1 MVVLRDHS
9 RRLLQLQIRR
19 PSEIFGKCEIQMR
32 KLITASQTGYLPPHD
47 HLFTKSVIYF
57 CPDSKSK

>member
-1 MVVLRDHS
+1 MVVLRDRS

-32 KLITASQTGYLPPHD
+32 KLITASQTGYLLPHVR
-47 HLFTKSVIYF
+47 LFKKSVV
-57 CPDSKSK
+57 